1 MSQIV
6 HINSDLRQ
14 RPFKSY
20 HRLLGGDEAIIC
32 ASPESR
38 HSNPVSTVHLREVG
52 VHRDLPPRVV
62 PRPMLVPAPVEGRE
76 GRASSGT
83 RATA

>member
-20 HRLLGGDEAIIC
+20 HRPLGGDEVTCPQERYHILC
-32 ASPESR
+32 
-38 HSNPVSTVHLREVG
+38 
-52 VHRDLPPRVV
+52 
-62 PRPMLVPAPVEGRE
+62 
-76 GRASSGT
+76 
-83 RATA
+83 

>member
-20 HRLLGGDEAIIC
+20 HRPLGGDEA
-32 ASPESR
+32 
-38 HSNPVSTVHLREVG
+38 
-52 VHRDLPPRVV
+52 DLPPRAV
-62 PRPMLVPAPVEGRE
+62 PHPMLVPAPVLLPP
-76 GRASSGT
+76 SWVH
-83 RATA
+83 